1 MAQGWS
7 KQCSAA
13 HSGPVTHGRNLCYYL
28 HIAAERGGAGR
39 AGNYT
44 EKRHSDGV
52 KCAAQDG
59 AGREV
64 I

>member
-13 HSGPVTHGRNLCYYL
+13 HSGPVTHGPNLCYYL
-28 HIAAERGGAGR
+28 HIAAGR